1 MPMFI
6 VFQTCCPKVIKE
18 GLYCFTNPQL
28 GLISSYAPDFMSYN
42 TPLRLMLLI
51 SCLLTAVIGCGE
63 SGSVDKV
70 SKSSQPETV
79 SHQQI
84 PAQSSVTGF
93 GSFDFVVPHGW
104 NTETLD
110 SGILLTAPDVEVN
123 WQANIFLELGSDSH
137 GHTLEEVM
145 ADLVP
150 NLKANKGGFK
160 EVSRR
165 VWKHPEGF
173 EIGVIQYTSNN
184 EGTPLTEQEI
194 IIDGKDNQR
203 LFVLT
208 SAASATWGK
217 YQPIFDKFIASLTN
231 VGP

>member
-1 MPMFI
+1 M
-6 VFQTCCPKVIKE
+6 
-18 GLYCFTNPQL
+18 
-28 GLISSYAPDFMSYN
+28 
-42 TPLRLMLLI
+42 
-51 SCLLTAVIGCGE
+51 TAVIGCGE

-70 SKSSQPETV
+70 SKSSQLETA
-79 SHQQI
+79 SPQQI
-84 PAQSSVTGF
+84 PSQSSVTVAHERF
-93 GSFDFVVPHGW
+93 GLFDFVVPHGW
-104 NTETLD
+104 KKETLD
-110 SGILLTAPDVEVN
+110 SGMLLTAPDVEVN
-123 WQANIFLELGSDSH
+123 WQANIFLELRSDSH
-137 GHTLEEVM
+137 GRTLEEAM

-160 EVSRR
+160 EVSRQ

-231 VGP
+231 VGREAQPIAP